1 MTDEGGRRVLITG
14 IAGVLAGRLAERLEA
29 DDAVTSIVGL
39 GLREPRHVLN
49 RTEYVRA
56 DLRSPLV
63 AKVVESTGVDTIVHL
78 DITATPQRAGGR
90 SQMKE
95 HNVIGTMQLLGAA
108 QKAPGLRKMVVKS
121 TTAVYGSH
129 YGNPALLREDA
140 APDAPRQEGYGKD
153 AVDVE
158 NYARAFGRRRED
170 VTLTILRFANF
181 IGPRVETPLTRY
193 FSLPVVPTMLGYDP
207 RLQLCHEDDAVEV
220 LYRSVRGDQRGIYNV
235 AGPGMVYLSQAI
247 RLAGRIPLPVPLP
260 FVNGLGGL
268 VRSAGRVDFSPDQLR
283 LLMYGRVGDI
293 GRLREGFG
301 YEPAYSTKE
310 ALADFIASG
319 RVHATVERDTVGRVE
334 RHLAALLTS
343 GGDAD
348 GPTARAGT

>member
-14 IAGVLAGRLAERLEA
+14 IDRVLAGRLAARLEA
-29 DDAVTSIVGL
+29 DDEVAYIGGL
-39 GLREPRHVLN
+39 GLREPRHDLA
-49 RTEYVRA
+49 RTEYVRT
-56 DLRSPLV
+56 DLRNPLV
-63 AKVVESTGVDTIVHL
+63 AKVIEATRADTIVHL
-78 DITATPQRAGGR
+78 DITATPHHAGGR

-95 HNVIGTMQLLGAA
+95 LNVIGTMQLLGAA
-108 QKAPGLRKMVVKS
+108 QKAPALRKMVVKS

-129 YGNPALLREDA
+129 YTNPALLREDA
-140 APDAPRQEGYGKD
+140 VPAAPRQHGYGKD

-170 VTLTILRFANF
+170 VMLTILRFANF

-193 FSLPVVPTMLGYDP
+193 FALPVMPTVLGYDP

-247 RLAGRIPLPVPLP
+247 RLAGRVPLPVPLP
-260 FVNGLGGL
+260 FMNSIGGL
-268 VRSAGRVDFSPDQLR
+268 VRTTGRVDFSPDQLR

-293 GRLREGFG
+293 SRLREAFG
-301 YEPAYSTKE
+301 YEPAYSTRE
-310 ALADFIASG
+310 ALDDFLATG
-319 RVHATVERDTVGRVE
+319 RVPAVVERDTARRVE
-334 RHLAALLTS
+334 RQLAALLTS
-343 GGDAD
+343 GDGDAE
-348 GPTARAGT
+348 PAEASP